1 MRALCLN
8 HTSFVSSINQ
18 LRLQI
23 CLLSSPDVI
32 KEKGL
37 EHVTVDDLVAEIT
50 PKGRG
55 KKTQSRHHNTLIN
68 IPTCIARVFWK
79 QYCETAYVGCNTRK
93 NVNIWILA
101 LNKTCKCKL
110 SNSYSVF
117 VMSCV
122 CVDYYRLLFSHES
135 VSIFMIALMLPRKLW
150 VWGRV
155 VSKFQFSF

>member
-1 MRALCLN
+1 M
-8 HTSFVSSINQ
+8 
-18 LRLQI
+18 
-23 CLLSSPDVI
+23 LLLMIWWQKS
-32 KEKGL
+32 L
-37 EHVTVDDLVAEIT
+37 
-50 PKGRG
+50 PKVEVR
-55 KKTQSRHHNTLIN
+55 KHKSRHHNTLIN

-93 NVNIWILA
+93 SVNIWILT

-122 CVDYYRLLFSHES
+122 CVDHYRLLFSHES
-135 VSIFMIALMLPRKLW
+135 VSIFMIALMLPRKLR

-155 VSKFQFSF
+155 ASKFQFSFNGISGLVVLA